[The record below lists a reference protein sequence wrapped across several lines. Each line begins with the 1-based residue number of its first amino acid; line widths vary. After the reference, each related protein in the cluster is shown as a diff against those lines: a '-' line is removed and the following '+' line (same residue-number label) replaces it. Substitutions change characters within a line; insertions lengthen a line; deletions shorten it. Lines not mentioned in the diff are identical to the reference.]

1 MTEKDYSGAVTG
13 KIGKNA
19 KTNSNITKPTQILK
33 ENKNKSKQTQQNEDK
48 INETNENGMSSEII
62 SNYKKAGEIAKQVKE
77 YARKIIERDML
88 LSEIAELM
96 EKKILELKGE
106 VAFPVNLSIDDV
118 AAHYTP
124 TLRDETKAN
133 GLLKVDFGV
142 HVKGYICDVAFSID
156 LTPEKKY
163 TKLIEASEE
172 ALKEALEQV
181 KKSKEKVTLN
191 QIGLA
196 IRQTIEKK
204 GFIPIVNLSGH
215 GLDEFDIHSGITIPN
230 YDTGSNKELGEGAF
244 AIEPF
249 ATLKNG
255 SGAIYDENP
264 GNIYHITGQ
273 GVVRDNFAREVLEW
287 IFENKHSLPFSSR
300 DVEKKFGIK
309 AIVALSN
316 LKRAGAIN
324 EFAKLVEKS
333 HQPISQAET
342 SLIIHDGEVEILV
355 D

>member
-19 KTNSNITKPTQILK
+19 KTSNNSTKNQPVLNKPKTQT
-33 ENKNKSKQTQQNEDK
+33 KSTQQDE
-48 INETNENGMSSEII
+48 IGINGMSPEII

-77 YARKIIERDML
+77 YARKIIEKDML

-106 VAFPVNLSIDDV
+106 VAFPVNLSIDDI

-124 TLRDETKAN
+124 TLRDETKAS

-142 HVKGYICDVAFSID
+142 HIKGCICDVAFSLD

-163 TKLIEASEE
+163 AKLIEASEE

-191 QIGLA
+191 QIGLV

-230 YDTGSNKELGEGAF
+230 YDNQSNKELGEGAF

-249 ATLKNG
+249 ATLKEG
-255 SGAIYDENP
+255 TGAIYDGNP
-264 GNIYHITGQ
+264 GNIYHITGEGQ
-273 GVVRDNFAREVLEW
+273 VRDNFAREVLQW
-287 IFENKHSLPFSSR
+287 ILENKQTLPFSQR
-300 DVEKKFGIK
+300 ELERKFGTK
-309 AIVALSN
+309 ALIAISN
-316 LKRAGAIN
+316 LKRSGAIKD
-324 EFAKLVEKS
+324 FAQLLEQS
-333 HQPISQAET
+333 HKPISQAET
-342 SLIIHDGEVEILV
+342 SFVIHNGVVEILCE
-355 D
+355 